1 MYAVLL
7 GPLAVALLEP
17 TVPQQRRSLFVAQ
30 HRPAVRRLD
39 VPLLLAHGMDHGRG
53 HVECRIGEV
62 EEGHD
67 GIVGA
72 SDWARSFSNRFSS
85 SSVRCEL
92 PCRSTSRWPKTAR
105 DRKSVG

>member
-1 MYAVLL
+1 MVVTLEAEQGLLPPVGEQTGMYAVLL

-53 HVECRIGEV
+53 HAECRTGEV
-62 EEGHD
+62 EEG
-67 GIVGA
+67 
-72 SDWARSFSNRFSS
+72 RSEEHTS
-85 SSVRCEL
+85 EL
-92 PCRSTSRWPKTAR
+92 QSLMSTPYAVFCLK
-105 DRKSVG
+105 